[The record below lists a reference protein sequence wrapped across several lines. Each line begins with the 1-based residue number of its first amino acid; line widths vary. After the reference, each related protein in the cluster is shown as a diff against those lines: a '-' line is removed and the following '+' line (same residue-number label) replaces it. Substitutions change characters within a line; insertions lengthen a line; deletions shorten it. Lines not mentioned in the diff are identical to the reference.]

1 MSSSRDYKVGTAE
14 GQTDGLQ
21 VLGVGEPWPTYLEG
35 MEEWYILELIVIT
48 GLSHSVNL
56 GIAFLMKHKLKMNCT
71 EEEVELIPLKG
82 GSSLR
87 ARLVDGGYHSVNCK
101 FIWS

>member
-35 MEEWYILELIVIT
+35 MEE
-48 GLSHSVNL
+48 
-56 GIAFLMKHKLKMNCT
+56 
-71 EEEVELIPLKG
+71 
-82 GSSLR
+82 
-87 ARLVDGGYHSVNCK
+87 
-101 FIWS
+101 